1 MSMDIRSMTKEE
13 LGELLRE
20 RGEPSFRAGQ
30 LFGWLHDKEASS
42 YDEMLNLPRKLR
54 EYLAEHYPILP
65 PAIADRLV
73 SQRDG
78 TVKFLFRFADG
89 ALVES
94 VLMHFDY
101 GDSLC
106 ISSQVGCRM
115 GCAFCASGI
124 RGLVRNLTAGE
135 MLGEIYA
142 ASASEGIRIG
152 HIVVMGTGEP
162 MDNYEEI
169 VRFLRLLKD
178 PDGNALS
185 GRSVTVSTCGIVP
198 RMYDF
203 AREHLTANLALSLHA
218 ADDEKR
224 KQIMP
229 VARAYTVDETLRA
242 LAFCGRETGRRVTVE
257 YALIAGVNDT
267 DADADLLGE
276 KLRGMGVPCL
286 LNLIPV
292 NPVTEKGFRQPT
304 SAGALRF
311 KKRVE
316 KYRINV
322 TIRKEMGRDIEGA
335 CGQLRLRYLSVEDE
349 YGQEMKAGQK

>member
-1 MSMDIRSMTKEE
+1 MDIRSMTKEE
-13 LGELLRE
+13 LGALMREL
-20 RGEPSFRAGQ
+20 GEPAYRAGQ
-30 LFGWLHDKEASS
+30 LFGWLHEKEAAG
-42 YDEMLNLPRKLR
+42 YGEMTNLPAKLR
-54 EYLAEHYPILP
+54 AKLEEAWPIP
-65 PAIADRLV
+65 HPVIVDKLV
-73 SQRDG
+73 SKADG
-78 TVKFLFRFADG
+78 TTKFLFRFPDG

-94 VLMHFDY
+94 VLMHYDY
-101 GDSLC
+101 GASLC

-142 ASASEGIRIG
+142 ASREEKIRIG

-162 MDNYEEI
+162 MDNYEQI
-169 VRFLRLLKD
+169 IRFLRLLKD
-178 PDGNALS
+178 PEGSGLS
-185 GRSVTVSTCGIVP
+185 GRSVTISTCGIVP

-218 ADDEKR
+218 ASDEKR
-224 KQIMP
+224 REIMP
-229 VARAYTVDETLRA
+229 IARAYSVDETLKA

-257 YALIAGVNDT
+257 YALIAGVNDS
-267 DADADLLGE
+267 DADADLLAG
-276 KLRGMGVPCL
+276 KLGAMGVPCL

-292 NPVTEKGFRQPT
+292 NPVAENGFCTPSGTE
-304 SAGALRF
+304 ALRF

-322 TIRKEMGRDIEGA
+322 TIRKEMGRDIDGA
-335 CGQLRLRYLSVEDE
+335 CGQLRLRYLSAEASDPA
-349 YGQEMKAGQK
+349 GQKIKAGQK